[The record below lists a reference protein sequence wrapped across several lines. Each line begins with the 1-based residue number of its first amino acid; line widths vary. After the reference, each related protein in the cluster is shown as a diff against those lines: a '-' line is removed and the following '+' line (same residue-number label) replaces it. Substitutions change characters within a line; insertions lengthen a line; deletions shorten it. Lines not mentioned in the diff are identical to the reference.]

1 VRRRGKV
8 ALIGISTGV
17 PTAPFLA
24 TGWVGTRQL
33 LELTA
38 ALKSLKNED
47 LFRVILIHHPPET
60 DAAQH
65 KRLLDAPVLKRIIAD
80 HGAELL
86 LHGHDHVHMIN
97 WLNGPDGT
105 RVPAV
110 GVPSASAA
118 PDSDKDSA
126 AYNLYRIDGTRGA
139 WQCELISR
147 GLNPSGEVAQQR
159 RFMLLG

>member
-1 VRRRGKV
+1 M
-8 ALIGISTGV
+8 
-17 PTAPFLA
+17 
-24 TGWVGTRQL
+24 
-33 LELTA
+33 
-38 ALKSLKNED
+38 
-47 LFRVILIHHPPET
+47 
-60 DAAQH
+60 
-65 KRLLDAPVLKRIIAD
+65 LKRIIAD

-86 LHGHDHVHMIN
+86 LHGHDHLHMIN

-118 PDSDKDSA
+118 PGSDKDSA

-147 GLNPSGEVAQQR
+147 GLNPSGEVAQQK